1 MDDHDAWNLWV
12 LAPLCVW
19 HALPGAS
26 ARDLVL
32 AQGAYALAD
41 SVWICARPECVTRP
55 RTLLTHHA
63 LWSVAILTSLNYPVY
78 LRTMR
83 RSFVVELH
91 SLVHIGARH
100 VPALRAWRTPALVA
114 FRILVFPLSFAL
126 TWAEATRDDAGRA
139 ILPAVGALYALAVL
153 FNAALLTAAVR
164 TTARRRGD
172 ARVD

>member
-1 MDDHDAWNLWV
+1 MSYGVARSEV
-12 LAPLCVW
+12 RVARASGRVR
-19 HALPGAS
+19 ARPGAR
-26 ARDLVL
+26 AGRVCPGGLGVDLRATRVRH
-32 AQGAYALAD
+32 APANAADAPRALERGNPD
-41 SVWICARPECVTRP
+41 
-55 RTLLTHHA
+55 
-63 LWSVAILTSLNYPVY
+63 SLNYPVY

-91 SLVHIGARH
+91 SLVHIGARR